1 MIDIKCDHGE
11 VECAISG
18 SLEELCTD
26 TIILIKYI
34 YESICKHDSEA
45 GQRYKNMMTNNHLIA
60 ILPFVNEEQIGKL
73 ANAVLSAT
81 KAVISVSEMAEAID
95 NDEEDSDN
103 D

>member
-11 VECAISG
+11 VECTMSG
-18 SLEELCTD
+18 SIEELCAD
-26 TIILIKYI
+26 TIMLIKYI
-34 YESICKHDSEA
+34 YDGICKHDSEA
-45 GQRYKNMMTNNHLIA
+45 GQRYKDMMTNNHLIA
-60 ILPFVNEEQIGKL
+60 ILPFANEEQLGKFVK
-73 ANAVLSAT
+73 AILSAT